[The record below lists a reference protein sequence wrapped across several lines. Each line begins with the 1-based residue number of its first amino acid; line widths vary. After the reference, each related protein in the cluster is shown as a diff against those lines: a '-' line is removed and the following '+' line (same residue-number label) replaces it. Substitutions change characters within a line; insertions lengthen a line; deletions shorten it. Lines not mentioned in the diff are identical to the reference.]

1 VTLRTL
7 AEMTTEDCAQAAK
20 RLLDDPLAM
29 GLLEAIEGDAVNAM
43 IVAPDDRSRR
53 EGRDTVLTVR
63 GFRQGLERHVKL
75 AQEARHEPKG
85 IV

>member
-1 VTLRTL
+1 MTLRSF
-7 AEMTTEDCAQAAK
+7 AEMSVEDCAQAAK

-29 GLLEAIEGDAVNAM
+29 GLLEAIEADAVNAM
-43 IVAPDDRSRR
+43 IVAPDDRSRC

-63 GFRQGLERHVKL
+63 AFRQALARQIDL
-75 AQEARHEPKG
+75 AQEDKHEPKG